1 MSSNSEDREDFLAKW
16 LAGELTPEEKA
27 EFESTD
33 QGQDMLNILNS
44 ADKLAFPIY
53 DVEAELLK
61 LKQTQSRQ
69 ETKVRSITPIWR
81 MAVAAVLVVGVSLV
95 YFLTKPNYEVY
106 ETQFGETQ
114 AITLPDNSVVTLNVS
129 SALKFNPKTFTE
141 NRKLIL
147 EGEAF
152 FEVTKGVNFEVNTEE
167 GKVVVMGTSF
177 NVKQRQKNLEIQ
189 VHTGIVKVT
198 EGDIDIVLN
207 KGDGVRIENGRL
219 DRTWAKAVDEKPLW
233 ITENIV
239 ELSDV
244 PFSEALESLR
254 NSFGISIQSDISLTS
269 KRFTG
274 SYPGDNVEVAIQ
286 IVLST
291 EKLEYTYDPDSKQL
305 SITGVAQN

>member
-1 MSSNSEDREDFLAKW
+1 MSSNSEHSEDFLAKW

-27 EFESTD
+27 EFESTAE
-33 QGQDMLNILNS
+33 GKDMLNILDS
-44 ADKLAFPIY
+44 ADKLAFPTY
-53 DVEAELLK
+53 DVEAELEK
-61 LKQTQSRQ
+61 LKQAQSRQ
-69 ETKVRSITPIWR
+69 ETKVRSISPIWR
-81 MAVAAVLVVGVSLV
+81 MAVAAVLVVGISLV

-114 AITLPDNSVVTLNVS
+114 AIVLPDNSVVTLNVS
-129 SALKFNPKTFTE
+129 SVLKFNPKTFTE

-152 FEVTKGVNFEVNTEE
+152 FEVTKGVNFEVNTDE

-177 NVKQRQKNLEIQ
+177 NVKQRQENLEVQ

-198 EGDIDIVLN
+198 EGDIEVILN
-207 KGDGVRIENGRL
+207 KGDGVRLEDGRL
-219 DRTWAKAVDEKPLW
+219 DRTWAKTVDEKPLW

-244 PFSEALESLR
+244 PFSEALESLT
-254 NSFGISIQSDISLTS
+254 NSFGISIESDISLTS

-291 EKLEYTYDPDSKQL
+291 EKLEYTYDSDAKQL
-305 SITGVAQN
+305 TITGIAEN